1 MSRLAELRAKSQE
14 TAKTF
19 ASDFQKEKEGGG
31 KYEDDRFWKLTVDQ
45 AGNGAAEIR
54 FLPGH
59 EDDENAFVKYYD
71 HGFKG
76 PTGKWYIE
84 KSLTSIGQEDPLSQ
98 LNSKMWSGLAPF
110 DDPVEWPEN
119 KRQQIVRSRKRR
131 LHYVSNILVVNDT
144 ANPENNGKVFLYEYG
159 KKIFEKICDV
169 MPTGEPASEFDD
181 PKFNPFD
188 LDTGANFRLI
198 AVKKDGF
205 RNYDKSKFVDQAPA
219 AGTDDELE
227 EILDGLYSLDDLMKP
242 DKFKTYADLSMKL
255 GQVIGQEALM
265 AIDSVE
271 STTAP
276 AQAQTST
283 QTQPEPEPEPKQT
296 SPDPEPQTSAST
308 DASDSG
314 DDEDE
319 DLLKMFEDMAEENA

>member
-14 TAKTF
+14 TAKAF
-19 ASDFQKEKEGGG
+19 ANDFQKEKEGGA
-31 KYEDDRFWKLTVDQ
+31 KYEDDRFWKLTVDK

-59 EDDENAFVKYYD
+59 ENDSNAFVKYYD

-110 DDPVEWPEN
+110 DNPIDWPET
-119 KRQQIVRSRKRR
+119 KRQEIVRSRKRR

-144 ANPENNGKVFLYEYG
+144 ANPDNNGKVFLFEYG

-169 MPTGEPASEFDD
+169 MPTSEAVGEFDD

-188 LDTGANFRLI
+188 IDTGANFRLI

-219 AGTDDELE
+219 ASSDDELE
-227 EILDGLYSLDDLMKP
+227 EILDTLYSLDELMEP

-255 GQVIGQEALM
+255 GQVIGQEALV
-265 AIDSVE
+265 AIGSEATPASETTQGTSNTASGAQESSSEPEVSTTEDTKAEASSTE
-271 STTAP
+271 ST
-276 AQAQTST
+276 
-283 QTQPEPEPEPKQT
+283 
-296 SPDPEPQTSAST
+296 
-308 DASDSG
+308 SD
-314 DDEDE
+314 DDDE
-319 DLLKMFEDMAEENA
+319 DLLKMFEDMAD